1 MSDSKEKDLH
11 LKGRKSSIFNAT
23 KNKVIGGCCF
33 IKKSSVV
40 LFKRYKSLA
49 MHLKVAIAAGM
60 GVIFL
65 IVIVAV
71 FSGHH
76 HKATS
81 SAVTKNTPMVEAN
94 LVNKSASTIPAS
106 SEAHGIND
114 DLTDLQAKLTNIEK
128 MLSSRRSVVNIDKVR
143 ADIHSLN
150 QGITQ
155 IAQDNKAQYSALRSQ
170 ITNLSSQLGTYQ
182 KTTTS
187 KLNQIEAVKNKVKC
201 LSSSHLPFT
210 VQSIDMVNGRH
221 VVSVLYANMVSPL
234 ENDFTL
240 AGWKLTFSDYEH
252 QTARF
257 VNRKGVCASVNL
269 NGNV

>member
-1 MSDSKEKDLH
+1 MSDNLDTS
-11 LKGRKSSIFNAT
+11 LKIRISAILDTT
-23 KNKVIGGCCF
+23 KNKVINSFFF
-33 IKKSSVV
+33 IKGGSVT
-40 LFKRYKSLA
+40 LLKRYQSLA
-49 MHLKVAIAAGM
+49 MHLKVAIAS
-60 GVIFL
+60 GVGIIFL
-65 IVIVAV
+65 IVVVAI

-81 SAVTKNTPMVEAN
+81 YSVTKNTPMVEAN
-94 LVNKSASTIPAS
+94 LANQSSSTTTSAPS
-106 SEAHGIND
+106 SGAHGIND
-114 DLTDLQAKLTNIEK
+114 DLTDLQAKLANIEK
-128 MLSSRRSVVNIDKVR
+128 MLSSHRSVVNIDKVR

-150 QGITQ
+150 QEITQ
-155 IAQDNKAQYSALRSQ
+155 IEQDNKAQYSALRSQ
-170 ITNLSSQLGTYQ
+170 ITSLSSQLGSYQ

-187 KLNQIEAVKNKVKC
+187 KLDEIEAVKNKVKC

-210 VQSIDMVNGRH
+210 VQSIDMVNGRN

-240 AGWKLTFSDYEH
+240 AGWKLSSSDYEH

-269 NGNV
+269 NGNF